1 MSQLIACKNQNGIV
15 LAADGKGFDFSPSG
29 ELVDSS
35 TERLFQLGPTSAI
48 LAGGTMEA
56 EKMCRTSKAFLAEE
70 ALRDVEEVYGA
81 ALPFLASEYDRFM
94 RKHCEIMPLDPIHQA
109 YFILAGLSTTSQ
121 EDPYRMY
128 LIWTKKKLPQL
139 DGDEIT
145 TAFTIPRIIRL
156 EYRLSQLCKENASI
170 ERVLGEVKSVTEN
183 LAATQDEIGGPFSFA
198 SITKDGFKRT

>member
-1 MSQLIACKNQNGIV
+1 M
-15 LAADGKGFDFSPSG
+15 
-29 ELVDSS
+29 
-35 TERLFQLGPTSAI
+35 
-48 LAGGTMEA
+48 
-56 EKMCRTSKAFLAEE
+56 
-70 ALRDVEEVYGA
+70 
-81 ALPFLASEYDRFM
+81 
-94 RKHCEIMPLDPIHQA
+94 MPLDPIHQA

-156 EYRLSQLCKENASI
+156 EYRLSRLCKENASI
-170 ERVLGEVKSVTEN
+170 ERVLGEVKSVMEN
-183 LAATQDEIGGPFSFA
+183 LAASQDEIGGPFSFA